1 MNTTATLLEILK
13 YIIPALV
20 VMITSAVIVKNFLM
34 TDLRRKQAEM
44 IRDNQEITVR
54 LRLQA
59 YERMALFIERIH
71 PRQLVPRVYEAGMT
85 VSDLKHALYFTIKT
99 EFEHN
104 LAQQIYVSKPV
115 WDTVRT
121 VKEQELNMINHIAAQ
136 LQPDAPAK
144 ELHTKIVD
152 YVLTTD
158 GELPTEVALKLIHEE
173 AKRILSFGA
182 QD

>member
-1 MNTTATLLEILK
+1 MNMETTLLEILK
-13 YIIPALV
+13 YTIPAIV
-20 VMITSAVIVKNFLM
+20 VMITSAVIVKNFLL

-44 IRDNQEITVR
+44 LRDNQEITVR

-59 YERMALFIERIH
+59 YERMVLFIERIH
-71 PRQLVPRVYEAGMT
+71 PRQLIPRVYEQGMT
-85 VSDLKHALYFTIKT
+85 VADLQHALFFNIKT

-104 LAQQIYVSKPV
+104 LAQQIYVSKGV

-121 VKEQELNMINHIAAQ
+121 VKEQELNMISHIARD
-136 LQPDAPAK
+136 LKPDAPAK
-144 ELHTKIVD
+144 ELHMKIVD
-152 YVLTTD
+152 YVLTTE
-158 GELPTEVALKLIHEE
+158 GELPTEVAMKMINEE